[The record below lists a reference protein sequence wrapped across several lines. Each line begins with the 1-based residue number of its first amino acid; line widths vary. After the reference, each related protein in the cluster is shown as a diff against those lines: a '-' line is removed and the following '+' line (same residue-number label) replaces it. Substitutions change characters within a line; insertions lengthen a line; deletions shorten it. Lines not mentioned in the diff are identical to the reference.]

1 MNYGDIIEID
11 GKEYTIVNDG
21 LPILVKKKEPT
32 YKAGDC
38 FNLSRKICNDTAVMI
53 VQTEAGKHTVVG
65 IQSGNR
71 YSNPKSYNTHKFTIG
86 HVKEMVNYYVDV
98 KPIERK
104 CVFRSNYDG

>member
-32 YKAGDC
+32 YKAGDI
-38 FNLSRKICNDTAVMI
+38 FQLVGSDGIYMLS
-53 VQTEAGKHTVVG
+53 QTDSSSFCLINIT
-65 IQSGNR
+65 SGNR
-71 YSNPKSYNTHKFTIG
+71 RREPVEMCKHEFTLDEINKYFICQSN
-86 HVKEMVNYYVDV
+86 V